1 MAHLF
6 ICPNCGNRSS
16 ATERTAGFRNTPKG
30 CSKCGFGFLFELLD
44 DYYPAPNAA
53 FFVCDREGRIIGC
66 GRGSRELTGLSDEK
80 VIGRPVRDVLD
91 RIGDKWSILMIMTL
105 AMRPQRFSELHRAI
119 RDISKRMLTQTLR
132 DLERDGLIT
141 RRVFPTK
148 PPSVEY
154 CLSPLGQSLLDP
166 MASLV
171 DWADRR
177 YSDIH
182 AARVRFDSAP

>member
-1 MAHLF
+1 MSNALKA
-6 ICPNCGNRSS
+6 I
-16 ATERTAGFRNTPKG
+16 ERFSR
-30 CSKCGFGFLFELLD
+30 
-44 DYYPAPNAA
+44 YPLGESQSIH
-53 FFVCDREGRIIGC
+53 C
-66 GRGSRELTGLSDEK
+66 
-80 VIGRPVRDVLD
+80 PVRDVLD
-91 RIGDKWSILMIMTL
+91 SIGDKWSMLMIMTL
-105 AMRPQRFSELHRAI
+105 AMRPQRFSELHQAI

-182 AARVRFDSAP
+182 AARVRFDGAPCDVQR

>member
-1 MAHLF
+1 MSDALSVIARF
-6 ICPNCGNRSS
+6 SRYRSDDAES
-16 ATERTAGFRNTPKG
+16 ADPVH
-30 CSKCGFGFLFELLD
+30 C
-44 DYYPAPNAA
+44 
-53 FFVCDREGRIIGC
+53 
-66 GRGSRELTGLSDEK
+66 
-80 VIGRPVRDVLD
+80 PVRDVLD
-91 RIGDKWSILMIMTL
+91 CIGDKWSILMIMTL

-141 RRVFPTK
+141 RQVFPTK

-154 CLSPLGQSLLDP
+154 GLSPLGQSLLDP

-182 AARVRFDSAP
+182 AARARFDGAPCDVQRQ

>member
-1 MAHLF
+1 MSTALSVIDRF
-6 ICPNCGNRSS
+6 SRFQSDNAQS
-16 ATERTAGFRNTPKG
+16 ADP
-30 CSKCGFGFLFELLD
+30 
-44 DYYPAPNAA
+44 
-53 FFVCDREGRIIGC
+53 VCC
-66 GRGSRELTGLSDEK
+66 
-80 VIGRPVRDVLD
+80 PVRDVLD
-91 RIGDKWSILMIMTL
+91 CIGDKWSVLVIMTL
-105 AMRPQRFSELHRAI
+105 ATRPQRFSELRRAI

-141 RRVFPTK
+141 RHVFATK

-154 CLSPLGQSLLDP
+154 RLAPLGQSLLEP

-182 AARVRFDSAP
+182 AARVRFDGTPRDVQR